1 MKKLAQGHVETEMHS
16 TAQVSYQTSHFSL
29 LPNMLSYTLDSSP
42 TRETSLLWHELL
54 EEQKQWF
61 YILQMPQK

>member
-42 TRETSLLWHELL
+42 TRETSLL
-54 EEQKQWF
+54 
-61 YILQMPQK
+61 